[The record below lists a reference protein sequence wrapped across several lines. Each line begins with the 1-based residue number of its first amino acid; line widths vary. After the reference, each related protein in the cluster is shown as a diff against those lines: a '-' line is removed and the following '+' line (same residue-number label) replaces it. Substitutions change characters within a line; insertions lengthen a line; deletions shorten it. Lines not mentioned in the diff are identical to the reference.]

1 MNRILLMGPP
11 GAGKGTQAGR
21 LADELGV
28 PHIATGDM
36 LRAEVSSGSKLGK
49 EARSYMDAG
58 EYVPDDLVIAMLSER
73 ISRDDARRGFILD
86 GFPRTLPQA
95 RALTERLGDADLDVV
110 VYLDVPEAEIVR
122 RISGR
127 RSCPKGHVYHV
138 EDNPPEA
145 HGVCDV
151 DGEPLYQR
159 EDDAEEVVRNRLRV
173 YREQTQPVVEFYRGK
188 GLLREVDGTG
198 QPDEVQKRI
207 LETVGS

>member
-21 LADELGV
+21 LAEELRV

-36 LRAEVSSGSKLGK
+36 LRAEVASGSELGK
-49 EARSYMDAG
+49 KARSYMDAG

-73 ISRDDARRGFILD
+73 ISRADARRGFVLD

-95 RALTERLGDADLDVV
+95 RALTDRLGNEDLDVV
-110 VYLDVPEAEIVR
+110 VYLEVPETEIVR

-127 RSCPKGHVYHV
+127 RSCPQGHVYHV
-138 EDNPPEA
+138 EDNPPETE
-145 HGVCDV
+145 GTCDV

-159 EDDAEEVVRNRLRV
+159 EDDGEEVVRNRLRV

-198 QPDEVQKRI
+198 HPDEVQKRI
-207 LETVGS
+207 LEVL